1 MSFVAP
7 STASDEKH
15 HRFPFFNRLRSKLN
29 DGDLLASSSSN
40 DDPPGYT
47 PSKQPEKEPTLSS
60 SDGEGSDGD
69 AFDDGVST
77 LPAYDTLP
85 VAGNA
90 ASSSPPTSFC
100 PSLQLQLDC
109 LGKGC
114 NSGIGMT
121 VKPDP
126 ICIYLVQDSN
136 ALYEKQPALLSLRK
150 KRNSNSCTLV
160 TGASYGSLIGREGQW
175 TDDQLTIGTT
185 VYRVGPYRPPR
196 VALFTV
202 DQQVHQQ
209 LPELVAASDKEP
221 AGTPAWDKY
230 EIIGKSIF
238 NRVQTLRTR
247 LGYFEWRYA
256 SRAERKALSQEL
268 IEAASRSG
276 DGALLT
282 PKEIAKRHSVNNLM
296 VLERIT
302 EVYGSMDHNGQVG
315 TSVGKPREVRQPVA
329 RLIRSKA
336 LRTPGSSSYSAG
348 NGGRLQ
354 MNLSE
359 WTTPAAA
366 SDAKPNEAD
375 SEMAIALI
383 VSSCI
388 MMLKREVDR
397 RRDQEVAAI
406 TS

>member
-1 MSFVAP
+1 MTFLTP
-7 STASDEKH
+7 SSASDEKH
-15 HRFPFFNRLRSKLN
+15 HRFSIFNRLRGKHN
-29 DGDLLASSSSN
+29 DEELPDVSLVN
-40 DDPPGYT
+40 DDPPEYT
-47 PSKQPEKEPTLSS
+47 SGKHLEKTSTHSS
-60 SDGEGSDGD
+60 SEGEGSDGGT
-69 AFDDGVST
+69 FDDGVST
-77 LPAYDTLP
+77 LPAYDTLS
-85 VAGNA
+85 VAEN
-90 ASSSPPTSFC
+90 ASSSSPTSFS
-100 PSLQLQLDC
+100 PTLQLQLDC
-109 LGKGC
+109 LGKGP
-114 NSGIGMT
+114 NSAFGAT
-121 VKPDP
+121 VRPDP
-126 ICIYLVQDSN
+126 TCIYLVQDN
-136 ALYEKQPALLSLRK
+136 NVLYEEQPALLSLRM
-150 KRNSNSCTLV
+150 KRSSNSCTLV
-160 TGASYGSLIGREGQW
+160 TGASYGDLIGRRGQLAN
-175 TDDQLTIGTT
+175 DQITIGTT

-209 LPELVAASDKEP
+209 LPELVVASDKEP
-221 AGTPAWDKY
+221 AGTPAWDKF

-238 NRVQTLRTR
+238 NRVQTIRMR

-256 SRAERKALSQEL
+256 TRAERKALSQEL
-268 IEAASRSG
+268 VEAASRSG
-276 DGALLT
+276 NSALLT
-282 PKEIAKRHSVNNLM
+282 PKEITKRHSINNLM
-296 VLERIT
+296 VLERVT
-302 EVYGSMDHNGQVG
+302 EVYGSMDQGGQSS
-315 TSVGKPREVRQPVA
+315 SVGKPREVRRPVA

-359 WTTPAAA
+359 WTSPAADGDKKA
-366 SDAKPNEAD
+366 TAAD

>member
-1 MSFVAP
+1 MTFLTP
-7 STASDEKH
+7 SSASDEKH
-15 HRFPFFNRLRSKLN
+15 HRFSIFNRLRSKPN
-29 DGDLLASSSSN
+29 DEELPDASLAN
-40 DDPPGYT
+40 DDPPKYT
-47 PSKQPEKEPTLSS
+47 SGKHLEKKHTHSS
-60 SDGEGSDGD
+60 SEGEGSDGD
-69 AFDDGVST
+69 AFDEGVST
-77 LPAYDTLP
+77 LPAYDTLS
-85 VAGNA
+85 VADN
-90 ASSSPPTSFC
+90 ASSSSPTAFC
-100 PSLQLQLDC
+100 PTLQLQLDC
-109 LGKGC
+109 LGKSS
-114 NSGIGMT
+114 NSAFGAT
-121 VKPDP
+121 VRPDP
-126 ICIYLVQDSN
+126 TCIYLVQDN
-136 ALYEKQPALLSLRK
+136 NVLYEEQPALLSLRE
-150 KRNSNSCTLV
+150 KRSSNSCTLV
-160 TGASYGSLIGREGQW
+160 TGASYGDLIGRRGRLAN
-175 TDDQLTIGTT
+175 DQITIGTT

-238 NRVQTLRTR
+238 NRVQTIRTR

-256 SRAERKALSQEL
+256 TRAERKALSQEL

-296 VLERIT
+296 VLERVT
-302 EVYGSMDHNGQVG
+302 EVCGSMDHGGQSN
-315 TSVGKPREVRQPVA
+315 SVGKPREVRRPVA

-359 WTTPAAA
+359 WTSPAA
-366 SDAKPNEAD
+366 DGDKKPTEAD